1 MAANQAVPPD
11 PASSPW
17 LAIAAPVGKIATYL
31 LVGACFLQLFA
42 PLAFLSN
49 FRDRADPNG
58 PGGPLILF
66 LSDPVRLLALGDFV
80 SILGV
85 VILACAVFLILF
97 GLIRADKRVRI
108 DAFLLGLLVFACLV
122 AWIPV
127 MAYAQ
132 GRATGSLS
140 DLDAAAATGGWGI
153 ASLLLLGASLAY
165 LFFTVRLENGTKG
178 LKLGSFKWPIYA
190 AVNVL
195 GSAALA
201 GFFASGGSNMDAFS
215 MGLALK
221 VTVVPLLGVMAYADL
236 RDRFP
241 AWARVALHGAPPTAK
256 AVASPVRIAAIPM
269 AIARP
274 VPLPPPTVAHA
285 APPLA
290 RVTAK
295 PVGARTVEL
304 PLPPPPDD

>member
-1 MAANQAVPPD
+1 MASPGATYPRTAPALYHGRDPGRNLGSPWAREEWSALAANQAVPPD

-80 SILGV
+80 SILGI

-127 MAYAQ
+127 MA
-132 GRATGSLS
+132 
-140 DLDAAAATGGWGI
+140 
-153 ASLLLLGASLAY
+153 
-165 LFFTVRLENGTKG
+165 
-178 LKLGSFKWPIYA
+178 
-190 AVNVL
+190 
-195 GSAALA
+195 
-201 GFFASGGSNMDAFS
+201 
-215 MGLALK
+215 
-221 VTVVPLLGVMAYADL
+221 
-236 RDRFP
+236 
-241 AWARVALHGAPPTAK
+241 
-256 AVASPVRIAAIPM
+256 
-269 AIARP
+269 
-274 VPLPPPTVAHA
+274 
-285 APPLA
+285 
-290 RVTAK
+290 
-295 PVGARTVEL
+295 
-304 PLPPPPDD
+304 